1 VEDKPDEGSTTA
13 VYEKVGLGWLPR
25 GLRGHLTPAALG
37 SALSALCITIW
48 YVVSDRHEVVYVKET
63 VVKLEEKLEEERK
76 VSAAERE
83 QDREL
88 LHKLETAVDVM
99 KSENDDRDRE
109 LDRERAW
116 RERIQGIAETPPH
129 ARRRR

>member
-1 VEDKPDEGSTTA
+1 MDEKEDLGSTTA

-25 GLRGHLTPAALG
+25 ALRNRLTPGRVG
-37 SALSALCITIW
+37 SAIAGLSIAIW
-48 YVVSDRHEVVYVKET
+48 YVVNDRHDVIHLKET
-63 VVKLEEKLEEERK
+63 VTRLEQELANKQ
-76 VSAAERE
+76 AAEERE

-99 KSENDDRDRE
+99 NAKWDDMQAEVNRQ
-109 LDRERAW
+109 RERWDRVEQVADS
-116 RERIQGIAETPPH
+116 PPH